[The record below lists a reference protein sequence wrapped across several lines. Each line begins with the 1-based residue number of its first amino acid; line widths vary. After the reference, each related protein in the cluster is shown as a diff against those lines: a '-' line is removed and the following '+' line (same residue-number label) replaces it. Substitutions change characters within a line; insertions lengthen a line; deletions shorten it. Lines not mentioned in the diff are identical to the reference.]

1 MTFII
6 IKIHFLQNG
15 LKKID
20 YNNVVRMKIFQP
32 ELEDQ
37 DEGYA
42 TSFTFDNL
50 DEQNSFASFLENM
63 GIGFLKSKF
72 PVIEDGKMKFQTGF
86 VVPVPKSDTE
96 PAEPA
101 ESAESHEVVQEV
113 SEEPT
118 DEVVSKKK
126 SKKVPKE

>member
-1 MTFII
+1 
-6 IKIHFLQNG
+6 
-15 LKKID
+15 
-20 YNNVVRMKIFQP
+20 MKIFQP

-86 VVPVPKSDTE
+86 VVPVPKSESE
-96 PAEPA
+96 PV
-101 ESAESHEVVQEV
+101 ESQEVAVQEV

-126 SKKVPKE
+126 SKKAPKE

>member
-1 MTFII
+1 
-6 IKIHFLQNG
+6 
-15 LKKID
+15 
-20 YNNVVRMKIFQP
+20 MKIFQP

-37 DEGYA
+37 DDGYA

-86 VVPVPKSDTE
+86 VVPVPKS
-96 PAEPA
+96 
-101 ESAESHEVVQEV
+101 ESESTAEVVQEVIQEV

-126 SKKVPKE
+126 SKKAPKE

>member
-1 MTFII
+1 
-6 IKIHFLQNG
+6 
-15 LKKID
+15 
-20 YNNVVRMKIFQP
+20 MKIFQP

-50 DEQNSFASFLENM
+50 DEQNSFSSFLENM

-86 VVPVPKSDTE
+86 VVPVPKS
-96 PAEPA
+96 
-101 ESAESHEVVQEV
+101 ESYSFETQEVVVHEVVQEA

-118 DEVVSKKK
+118 DEVISKKK
-126 SKKVPKE
+126 SKKAPKE

>member
-1 MTFII
+1 
-6 IKIHFLQNG
+6 
-15 LKKID
+15 
-20 YNNVVRMKIFQP
+20 MKIFQP

-50 DEQNSFASFLENM
+50 EEQNSFSGFLENM

-86 VVPVPKSDTE
+86 VVPVPKPETASE
-96 PAEPA
+96 EV
-101 ESAESHEVVQEV
+101 HEVFQEV
-113 SEEPT
+113 SEEPA

-126 SKKVPKE
+126 TKKVPKE

>member
-1 MTFII
+1 
-6 IKIHFLQNG
+6 
-15 LKKID
+15 
-20 YNNVVRMKIFQP
+20 MKIFQP

-86 VVPVPKSDTE
+86 VVPVPKSESE
-96 PAEPA
+96 PV
-101 ESAESHEVVQEV
+101 ESQEVVVQEV

-126 SKKVPKE
+126 SKKAQKE

>member
-1 MTFII
+1 
-6 IKIHFLQNG
+6 
-15 LKKID
+15 
-20 YNNVVRMKIFQP
+20 MKIFQP

-50 DEQNSFASFLENM
+50 DEQNSFSSFLENM

-86 VVPVPKSDTE
+86 VVPVPKSESE
-96 PAEPA
+96 PI
-101 ESAESHEVVQEV
+101 ESQEVAVQEV

-126 SKKVPKE
+126 SKKAPKE

>member
-6 IKIHFLQNG
+6 IKNHFLQNG
-15 LKKID
+15 LKKSG
-20 YNNVVRMKIFQP
+20 YSNVVRMKIFQP

-72 PVIEDGKMKFQTGF
+72 PVIEEGKMKFQTGF
-86 VVPVPKSDTE
+86 VVPVPKSDNE
-96 PAEPA
+96 P
-101 ESAESHEVVQEV
+101 AESHEVAVHEVVQEA

-118 DEVVSKKK
+118 DEIVSKKK
-126 SKKVPKE
+126 SKKAPKE

>member
-1 MTFII
+1 
-6 IKIHFLQNG
+6 
-15 LKKID
+15 
-20 YNNVVRMKIFQP
+20 MKIFQP

-42 TSFTFDNL
+42 TSFTFDSL
-50 DEQNSFASFLENM
+50 DEQNSFSSFLENM
-63 GIGFLKSKF
+63 GIGYLKSKF

-86 VVPVPKSDTE
+86 VVPVPKTE
-96 PAEPA
+96 SEP
-101 ESAESHEVVQEV
+101 AESHEVAVNEVVQEA

-126 SKKVPKE
+126 SKKAPKE

>member
-1 MTFII
+1 
-6 IKIHFLQNG
+6 
-15 LKKID
+15 
-20 YNNVVRMKIFQP
+20 MKIFQP

-50 DEQNSFASFLENM
+50 DEQNSFSGFLENM

-86 VVPVPKSDTE
+86 VVPVPKSDNE
-96 PAEPA
+96 PAEVNEVP
-101 ESAESHEVVQEV
+101 EVVQEV
-113 SEEPT
+113 SEELT

-126 SKKVPKE
+126 SKRVPKE

>member
-1 MTFII
+1 
-6 IKIHFLQNG
+6 
-15 LKKID
+15 
-20 YNNVVRMKIFQP
+20 MKIFQP

-50 DEQNSFASFLENM
+50 DEQNSFSSFLENM

-86 VVPVPKSDTE
+86 VVPVPKSESEQTE
-96 PAEPA
+96 INDVN
-101 ESAESHEVVQEV
+101 EVVQEV
-113 SEEPT
+113 SEEPA

-126 SKKVPKE
+126 TKKAPKE